1 MDRYSELEKTIGLHF
16 ENRKLLE
23 QAFVHRSY
31 LNEFRGKGIEDNER
45 LEFLGDAVLEL
56 IVTEYLYEHYQK
68 PEGILTNW
76 RSALVKGKN
85 LAEIATKLSL
95 GSYLH
100 LSKGEKR
107 SGGEKKQYILANT
120 FEALLGAIYLEK
132 GYKDA
137 KKFVET
143 HVIIYLEEIIAKGLY
158 IDAKSR
164 FQEITQEKSMI
175 TPQYRVIEE
184 KGPDHDKVF
193 TVGVYLEERLI
204 GKGVGTSKQSAEQA
218 AAEEALNSH
227 RSKKLDE

>member
-31 LNEFRGKGIEDNER
+31 LNERRDKEIEDNER

-143 HVIIYLEEIIAKGLY
+143 YVIIYLEEIIAKGLY

-204 GKGVGTSKQSAEQA
+204 AQGVGTSKQDAERA
-218 AAEEALNSH
+218 AAEEAL
-227 RSKKLDE
+227 KIKLEPQS